1 MNHPEIFEKDLAS
14 IAAQFK
20 ESIHLLAEKS
30 ILVTGAT
37 GLIGFNLLS
46 ALLKIED
53 ENALGMKITAVI
65 RNEEKAQN
73 LFGNKF
79 NRIRFVV
86 SDIRKKIHIDSPID
100 YIVHAANQTSSKAF
114 VSEPVETIRTAID
127 GTINMLELAREKQVS
142 SFVFLSTMEVY
153 GMPHTDEKI
162 SETHSTDLN
171 TMSVRTCY
179 PESKRLCE
187 SLCSSYAYEYGISTK
202 VLRLTQTFGPG
213 VDYNDG
219 RVFADFARCAI
230 EKRNIIL
237 HTKGETKRNYL
248 YTADAVSAILF
259 VLLKGKSGEAYNAA
273 NESTYCSISEMANV
287 VAKHCAGG
295 DIQVEI
301 QEADLIQFG
310 YAPTLHMNLDTS
322 KLRALGWSPTQ
333 DLSSMFDRL
342 IQTMA

>member
-20 ESIHLLAEKS
+20 ENVHLLAGKS

-53 ENALGMKITAVI
+53 ENALGMKLIAVI
-65 RNEEKAQN
+65 RNEDKAKK
-73 LFGNKF
+73 LFGDKF
-79 NRIRFVV
+79 NRIRFVI
-86 SDIRKKIHIDSPID
+86 SDIGKKFYINSPID

-114 VSEPVETIRTAID
+114 VSEPVETIRTALD
-127 GTINMLELAREKQVS
+127 GTTNMLELAREKKVS
-142 SFVFLSTMEVY
+142 SFVFLSSMEVY
-153 GMPHTDEKI
+153 GTPHTDEKI

-187 SLCSSYAYEYGISTK
+187 SLCSSYASEYGISAK
-202 VLRLTQTFGPG
+202 VIRLTQTFGPG
-213 VDYNDG
+213 VNYNDG

-248 YTADAVSAILF
+248 YTADAVSAILS

-273 NESTYCSISEMANV
+273 NEAAYCSIYEMANI

-295 DIQVEI
+295 NIQVEI
-301 QEADLIQFG
+301 QEADLSQFG
-310 YAPTLHMNLDTS
+310 YAPVLHMNLDTS
-322 KLRALGWSPTQ
+322 KLQALGWKPTQ
-333 DLSSMFDRL
+333 DLPAMFDRL